1 MRDNRN
7 IELSNTFCKSIK
19 KSCLK
24 RVNLEPSGTL
34 LNPQNS
40 LNSLEYLRKVIKRV
54 SVGIEK
60 IL

>member
-1 MRDNRN
+1 M
-7 IELSNTFCKSIK
+7 
-19 KSCLK
+19 K
-24 RVNLEPSGTL
+24 RVNLEPSGTFS
-34 LNPQNS
+34 NPQNS